1 MSLERLER
9 WFVLTSFFIFSSA
22 FIPLWQYAIGEIGRG
37 ESNDTDDVLQAASPI
52 YLILYSIIFVITF
65 LLLCRRQ
72 NFWKIFSTS
81 WLVPLL
87 MLDVTLSFIWSDYP
101 DLTLRRSIG
110 FGGTL
115 LFSYYLVA
123 RFKGSELI
131 ELLARYVAII
141 IIASLLLYIVWPVAA
156 TMGEPHP
163 GAWRGVNGHKNGLG
177 AVCSLGI
184 VTFVYLRRQGIDRG
198 KNLALIALA
207 VMELVLSQAATA
219 IAITAAVV
227 GLSALIHF
235 LRRFSGAFLPLF
247 MLCIVIAIA
256 ALLLQWESV
265 LLALGRDATLTGR
278 TDIWPLL
285 IEAAS
290 KRPILGYG
298 YGVFWEESSLTAQQI
313 WYIINWHFTHSHNG
327 WIETLLQLGGV
338 GLTIVILLML
348 STLGNCLFA
357 LQRNSL
363 AHANYFFSLVVYVL
377 LNNLTESGL
386 VRYADMGWVLL
397 VSVSLLMA
405 RYMTV
410 VRRKGDHSPVIGGLS
425 SLARPRVSP
434 PHNEGYGFDSPRSA

>member
-9 WFVLTSFFIFSSA
+9 WFVLTSLFIFSGA
-22 FIPLWQYAIGEIGRG
+22 FISTLQYATGSIGRG
-37 ESNDTDDVLQAASPI
+37 ESTDPDEVLVQGPL
-52 YLILYSIIFVITF
+52 YLTLYSIIFLIAAM
-65 LLLCRRQ
+65 LLFVRPNL
-72 NFWKIFSTS
+72 WKIFSTS

-87 MLDVTLSFIWSDYP
+87 MFDVVLSFTWSDYP
-101 DLTLRRSIG
+101 DLTLRRSVG

-141 IIASLLLYIVWPVAA
+141 IVASLLLYIVWPTAA
-156 TMGEPHP
+156 TMDDPHP
-163 GAWRGVNGHKNGLG
+163 GAWRGITDHKNSLG

-184 VTFVYLRRQGIDRG
+184 VTFVYLWRQGIDRG

-207 VMELVLSQAATA
+207 VTELVLARGATA
-219 IAITAAVV
+219 VAITVAVV

-247 MLCIVIAIA
+247 MLCIVIAVA
-256 ALLLQWESV
+256 AFLLQWESV

-285 IEAAS
+285 IDAAS

-298 YGVFWEESSLTAQQI
+298 YGVFWEESSRAAQQI
-313 WYIINWHFTHSHNG
+313 WYMMDWHFTHSHNG
-327 WIETLLQLGGV
+327 WLETQLQLGGI
-338 GLTIVILLML
+338 GLTIVMLLML

-363 AHANYFFSLVVYVL
+363 AHANYFFSLTVFVL

-386 VRYADMGWVLL
+386 VRYADVGWVGL
-397 VSVSLLMA
+397 VSVSLLMT
-405 RYMTV
+405 RYKMV
-410 VRRKGDHSPVIGGLS
+410 VRS
-425 SLARPRVSP
+425 SSDVAVPSRPPMPYLLAS
-434 PHNEGYGFDSPRSA
+434 G